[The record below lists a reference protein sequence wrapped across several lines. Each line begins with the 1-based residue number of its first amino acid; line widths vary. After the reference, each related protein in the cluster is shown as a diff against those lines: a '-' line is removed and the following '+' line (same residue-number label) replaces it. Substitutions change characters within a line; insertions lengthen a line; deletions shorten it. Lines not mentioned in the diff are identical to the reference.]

1 MLPLQI
7 EQFIETLFPRQD
19 SKKLTKEAQ
28 EKQRQEPT
36 MSTGET
42 AILIAVVLG
51 VLLTMTGVMVR
62 YYLFYSSEFD
72 SKTVRSNIIQ
82 VGIAWFLGARFDGTF
97 TDTAKL
103 WSGATGGAPPVL
115 DRDEL

>member
-1 MLPLQI
+1 M
-7 EQFIETLFPRQD
+7 FPRQD
-19 SKKLTKEAQ
+19 AKKLTKEAQ
-28 EKQRQEPT
+28 EKQKQEPG

-42 AILIAVVLG
+42 AILVAVVLG

-62 YYLFYSSEFD
+62 YIYLFYPRFNYKISE
-72 SKTVRSNIIQ
+72 SNIIQ
-82 VGIAWFLGARFDGTF
+82 IGIAWFFGARFDGTF

-103 WSGATGGAPPVL
+103 WTSAGGGAPPVL

>member
-1 MLPLQI
+1 
-7 EQFIETLFPRQD
+7 
-19 SKKLTKEAQ
+19 
-28 EKQRQEPT
+28 

-62 YYLFYSSEFD
+62 YIYLSPPPGFKF
-72 SKTVRSNIIQ
+72 KIGQSNILQI
-82 VGIAWFLGARFDGTF
+82 GIAWFFGARFDGTF
-97 TDTAKL
+97 ADTAKL
-103 WSGATGGAPPVL
+103 WSSAGGTPPVL

>member
-1 MLPLQI
+1 
-7 EQFIETLFPRQD
+7 
-19 SKKLTKEAQ
+19 
-28 EKQRQEPT
+28 

-62 YYLFYSSEFD
+62 YIYLFHPGF
-72 SKTVRSNIIQ
+72 KFKIGQSNTLQI
-82 VGIAWFLGARFDGTF
+82 GIAWFFGARFDGTF
-97 TDTAKL
+97 ADTAKL
-103 WSGATGGAPPVL
+103 WSSAGGTPPVL